1 MLQFKEFIEN
11 IDSIEEARLPKEGQR
26 SLHWKL
32 GKGKRGK
39 ARPPHVRRKI
49 SRSMAGKSNFEGETH
64 TTKSK
69 QKIADSRGHDDRVD
83 GRHWIKSKTSSKTYR
98 RYTKPDNYRW
108 GR

>member
-1 MLQFKEFIEN
+1 MLLFREFIEN

-39 ARPPHVRRKI
+39 TRPPHVRRKI
-49 SRSMAGKSNFEGETH
+49 SRSMAGQSNFEGEKH
-64 TTKSK
+64 TTASK
-69 QKIADSRGHDDRVD
+69 QKIADTRGHDDRVD
-83 GRHWIKSKTSSKTYR
+83 GRKWIENKTSGKTYR